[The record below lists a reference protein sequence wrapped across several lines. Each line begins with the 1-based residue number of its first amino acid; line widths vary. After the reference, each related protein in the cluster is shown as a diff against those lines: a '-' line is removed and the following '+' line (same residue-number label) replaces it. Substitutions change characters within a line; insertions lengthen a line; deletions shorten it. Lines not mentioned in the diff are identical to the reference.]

1 MQKGVGS
8 FTHKFL
14 ETNPSLM
21 SQAIEL
27 FNVNTISRLSDIVA
41 ASTKDDFKQMLLDN
55 KLDSITERKS
65 PFVDPWGRSTYFS
78 VNFGSHSIPVYQPG
92 TIAAFARSAKEAG
105 SSGDKQTEQ
114 IFGKAT
120 SGKLAEFCNT
130 LSNNYKKACEEAK
143 RDGRH
148 LYYDILIKT
157 IDDLVKECIDQGQ
170 VIAHLPEYDP
180 VFKHIL
186 SKEERVLLFNKLKPS
201 KAAEKTYDEL
211 LRMLPEKV
219 ANPEFLHLFSY
230 IPDSRPLP
238 ITATLINQLT
248 SVIIDQAGLS
258 EDAVSKLKESSKVLV
273 SEVTNYTY
281 ISKHL
286 NPVKPKPEHIELATS
301 VGRIEAKEAFNL
313 LEDKEKLYTYWL
325 SRASWEG
332 AKIAYFQRSYESPA
346 LLYLFGKIFEI
357 EDIDCLKK
365 RTLDSQ
371 ILSEDEWKQLTAYA
385 AGVFNNC
392 GNYHSFGDN
401 KFTPEVEELKL
412 LQWIRSTKFY
422 EQNTTL
428 VEEIL
433 GENLF
438 EIYEIRKPLGNVGF
452 SDKGGVNSYFSS
464 NCTSSDS
471 EFISSFLKSIDFSP
485 LNTFVV
491 KLNSSN
497 FRILVCSAQKRHT
510 QTHNFKGARFEIEYG
525 LFSSIMER
533 VVGYMKEA
541 LKYAANENQS
551 KMIESYINHFE
562 TGDIEQHKES
572 QRWWIKD
579 QNPTIETNIGFVET
593 YLDPAGVRAEWEG
606 FVSIVDKL
614 QSKLLLNLVEN
625 AEKIIETLPWGKL
638 YEKDEFHRPDFTS
651 LLVVTFASSGT
662 PIGINIP
669 NYDDIRMNEGF
680 KNVNLGN
687 VAGLP
692 KRENLHHMP
701 EHEKDT
707 LINTHHDALFVDV
720 SCHELLG
727 HGTGKLFTKNKDGT
741 FNFDTSKIEGFNEKT
756 TPYYNYN
763 ETWSSKFPGNYSSSW
778 EECRAECVALF
789 LGCNQT
795 ILETLVPG
803 KEPAYKM
810 IKHAIW
816 ISMVYG
822 GIKGMV
828 TYSADNKAWGQ
839 AHCQARF
846 AIYKI
851 LREHNFVTV
860 NFEEKDGRNYFTFKL
875 KLDEIETEGLKII
888 GDFLIQLQVI
898 KSHGDFKN
906 GKVFWDKYTAL
917 NEEEL
922 RMRQIVLDW
931 RNPRGL
937 EVQHNLKLDGE
948 KVVECESFDE
958 TFEGV
963 IKSNIEH
970 YQRNIDNVYDEYQK
984 IKFMFRPD
992 HFEREITE

>member
-1 MQKGVGS
+1 MQRSVGS

-14 ETNPSLM
+14 ETNPAM
-21 SQAIEL
+21 MAQAIEL
-27 FNVNTISRLSDIVA
+27 FNVNSVMRLTDLVA
-41 ASTKDDFKQMLLDN
+41 SSTKEEFRKLVEQH
-55 KLDSITERKS
+55 KLDTIKEREV
-65 PFVDPWGRSTYFS
+65 PYVDSWGRATYFS
-78 VNFGSHSIPVYQPG
+78 VNFGNHALPVYQPG
-92 TIAAFARSAKEAG
+92 TIAGLARSVKAAE

-114 IFGKAT
+114 IFGEDT
-120 SGKLAEFCNT
+120 SCKLAQFCHQ
-130 LSNNYKKACEEAK
+130 LALNYKKACEEAS
-143 RDGRH
+143 RDSKY
-148 LYYDILIKT
+148 LYYDILVKQ
-157 IDDLVKECIDQGQ
+157 IDALVQQNIEKGE
-170 VIAHLPEYDP
+170 VIVHLPEYDP
-180 VFKHIL
+180 VFQSIL
-186 SKEERVLLFNKLKPS
+186 SKDERFLLFNKLKPADS
-201 KAAEKTYDEL
+201 NAKTYDEL
-211 LRMLPEKV
+211 LKSLTEKV
-219 ANPEFLHLFSY
+219 AYPEFLHLFNY
-230 IPDSRPLP
+230 IPGSRPLP

-248 SVIIDQAGLS
+248 SAVVEQAGLTK
-258 EDAVSKLKESSKVLV
+258 EAIDKLQESSKSLV
-273 SEVTNYTY
+273 SEVTDYTY

-286 NPVKPKPEHIELATS
+286 HPITPKVEHIELTTS
-301 VGRIEAKEAFNL
+301 VGAIDAKDAFFQ
-313 LEDKEKLYTYWL
+313 LEDKEKLYAYWL
-325 SRASWEG
+325 TRASWEG
-332 AKIAYFQRSYESPA
+332 AKIAYFQRSYESPV
-346 LLYLFGKIFEI
+346 LLYLFGKIFEK
-357 EDIDCLKK
+357 EDIDTLRQK
-365 RTLDSQ
+365 TLDSKT
-371 ILSEDEWKQLTAYA
+371 LTEEEWKHLTAYV

-392 GNYHSFGDN
+392 GNFHSYGDN
-401 KFTPEVEELKL
+401 KFTPAIDEVKLMNWIRTTKFSEENPKIVEEM
-412 LQWIRSTKFY
+412 
-422 EQNTTL
+422 
-428 VEEIL
+428 L

-438 EIYEIRKPLGNVGF
+438 EIYEFRKPLGNVGF

-464 NCTSSDS
+464 NCTSHDSD
-471 EFISSFLKSIDFSP
+471 FITEFLKSINFSP

-497 FRILVCSAQKRHT
+497 FKILVCSAQKRHP
-510 QTHNFKGARFEIEYG
+510 QHHNFRGSRFEIEYG
-525 LFSSIMER
+525 LFSSIMEK

-551 KMIESYINHFE
+551 KMIESYIKHFE

-579 QNPTIETNIGFVET
+579 QNPVIETNIGFVET

-606 FVSIVDKL
+606 FVSIVDKQ
-614 QSKLLLNLVEN
+614 QSKLLLDLVQN
-625 AEKIIETLPWGKL
+625 AETIIETLPWGKF
-638 YEKDEFHRPDFTS
+638 YEKDQFHRPDFTS

-707 LINTHHDALFVDV
+707 LVNTHHDALFVDV

-727 HGTGKLFTKNKDGT
+727 HGTGKLFMKNEDGT
-741 FNFDTSKIEGFNEKT
+741 FNFDTSKVEGFDEKT

-789 LGCNQT
+789 LGCNQKV
-795 ILETLVPG
+795 LETLVPG
-803 KEPAYKM
+803 KVSSYKM

-822 GIKGMV
+822 GIKGTV
-828 TYSADNKAWGQ
+828 TYSPENKAWGQ

-851 LREHNFVTV
+851 LREHGFVTV
-860 NFEEKDGRNYFTFKL
+860 NFEEKEGRSYFTFKL
-875 KLDEIETEGLKII
+875 KLDEIETEGLRII
-888 GDFLIQLQVI
+888 GDFLKQLQVM

-906 GKVFWDKYTAL
+906 GKIFWDKYTSF
-917 NEEEL
+917 NDEEL
-922 RMRQIVLDW
+922 KMRQIVIDW
-931 RNPRGL
+931 KNPRGL
-937 EVQHNLKLDGE
+937 EVQHSLKLEGD
-948 KVVECESFDE
+948 KVTCECYEE

-970 YQRNIDNVYDEYQK
+970 YQRDIDNVYEEYQK
-984 IKFMFRPD
+984 IKFLFRPD
-992 HFEREITE
+992 HFARQHE